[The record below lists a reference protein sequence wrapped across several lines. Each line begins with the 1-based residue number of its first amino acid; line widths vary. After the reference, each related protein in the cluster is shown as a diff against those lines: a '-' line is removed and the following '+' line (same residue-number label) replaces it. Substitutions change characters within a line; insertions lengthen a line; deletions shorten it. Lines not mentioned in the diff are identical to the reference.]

1 MTENGSSPKVSVCMV
16 TYNQERYITQ
26 AIESVLAQETSFR
39 IEIVLGEDCS
49 TDGTRQIAERF
60 AAANP
65 EIIQLRL
72 AEQNQGAKRN
82 FVGVFGQA
90 RGEYVVILE
99 GDDYFT
105 DPLKLQ
111 RQVEALDAH
120 PDWALCFHPA
130 SCRYE
135 GDLQGPAVMPEG
147 WDRSEATIVDLF
159 KQNFIPTSGAMFRNR
174 LYPSLPTWFMRI
186 DAGDWALHIL
196 NAAHGN
202 IGFLPEVMSAYR
214 IHPAGNW
221 SGRSAQQRV
230 VSIFDLL
237 TAVDHHFHGK
247 YAAEID
253 RNRISTIQWLFG
265 EWYNAKEEARK
276 AIEVLGAMTS
286 DDLLRR
292 RATLGKE
299 QNLSCE
305 EVKHVAAQTA
315 NSRHYQSIA
324 QLFEALLD
332 EQARLRAAHLEWTN
346 SLAYKIPREIMRPWQ
361 KLRAKFRGLKEDRV
375 DPADDPAPPS
385 AKAA

>member
-1 MTENGSSPKVSVCMV
+1 MTENGNAPKVSVCMV
-16 TYNQERYITQ
+16 TYNQERYIAQ

-39 IEIVLGEDCS
+39 IEIVIGEDCS
-49 TDGTRQIAERF
+49 TDGTRQIVERL

-72 AEQNQGAKRN
+72 AEQNQGAKLN
-82 FVGVFGQA
+82 FVGAMGQA

-135 GDLQGPAVMPEG
+135 GGLQGPAVMPEG

-159 KQNFIPTSGAMFRNR
+159 DRNFIPTSGAMFRNR

-186 DAGDWALHIL
+186 EAGDWALHIL

-214 IHPAGNW
+214 IHPAGSW
-221 SGRSAQQRV
+221 SGSSVERRV
-230 VSIFDLL
+230 VSIFELL

-247 YAAEID
+247 YADEID
-253 RNRISTIQWLFG
+253 RHRISTIRWLFG
-265 EWYNAKEEARK
+265 EWYNAKKEAHK
-276 AIEVLGAMTS
+276 AVEVLGIMTT
-286 DDLLRR
+286 DDLLRQ
-292 RATLGKE
+292 RATLGQE
-299 QNLSCE
+299 RGLSCE
-305 EVKHVAAQTA
+305 EVKQLAAQTTDG
-315 NSRHYQSIA
+315 NHYQSIA
-324 QLFEALLD
+324 HMFKALLD
-332 EQARLRAAHLEWTN
+332 EQARLREAHREWTN
-346 SLAYKIPREIMRPWQ
+346 SLAYKIPREITRPWR
-361 KLRAKFRGLKEDRV
+361 KLRAKFRGLMGDRV
-375 DPADDPAPPS
+375 DPAAGLEPPS